1 MGGLQMNRR
10 KFIRNG
16 LTGIAGLS
24 LGSTPFDLLAGND
37 FINISIL
44 HTNDLHC
51 HIEPFSEGNENTA
64 GKGGLAR
71 ISEMVKRVKSSNENT
86 LLFDAGDM
94 FQGTPY
100 YNYFKGELMLQLMSA
115 AGYDAGTIGNHEFDD
130 GLEGILKSLPAAK
143 FPLINSNYD
152 FSDTILAGKF
162 PRYEIFKRSGIKIGV
177 YGLGIKLKGLVADKN
192 FGNTVY
198 NDPLTTALEMESF
211 LKNEEKCNLV
221 ICLSHLG
228 FRYKEDQ
235 VSDMALAAETSF
247 TDLIIG
253 GHTHSYLKEPVINK
267 NKIGNQVIVNQAS
280 WGGMVLGK
288 IDFIFERTGNKK
300 EKVFSQNINYE
311 S

>member
-1 MGGLQMNRR
+1 MNRR
-10 KFIRNG
+10 RFIRNG

-24 LGSTPFDLLAGND
+24 LGATPFNLLAGNE
-37 FINISIL
+37 FITISIL

-71 ISEMVKRVKSSNENT
+71 ISEMVKRVKSENENT

-152 FSDTILAGKF
+152 FSETILAGKF
-162 PRYEIFKRSGIKIGV
+162 PRYMIFKRSDIKIGV

-198 NDPLTTALEMESF
+198 NDPLKTALEMESF
-211 LKNEEKCNLV
+211 LKNDKKCDLV
-221 ICLSHLG
+221 VCLSHLG

-235 VSDMALAAETSF
+235 ISDMVLAAETSF

-253 GHTHSYLKEPVINK
+253 GHTHSFLEEPVITK
-267 NKIGNQVIVNQAS
+267 GKTGNQVIVNQAS
-280 WGGMVLGK
+280 WGGLVLGK
-288 IDFIFERTGNKK
+288 IDFIFERSGNKK

-311 S
+311 A